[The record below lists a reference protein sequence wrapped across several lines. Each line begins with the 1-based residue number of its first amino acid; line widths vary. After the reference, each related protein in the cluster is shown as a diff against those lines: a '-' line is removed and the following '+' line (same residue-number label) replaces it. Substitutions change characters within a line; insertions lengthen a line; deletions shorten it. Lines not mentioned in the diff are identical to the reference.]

1 MVSHEQLRGL
11 GYGQGAIEYAVRSA
25 RLHPRFR
32 AVYSVGHA
40 VVGPKGRLWAALL
53 ACGPHAVISHRDA
66 AALWNVRRN
75 SRVPVDVTVPG
86 RRRHS
91 RTGLDVHSV
100 RRLDSRDV
108 TQLGGI
114 PVTTLART
122 LLDLA
127 EVVPQHQL
135 ERAVEQAERLQLLDL
150 NAVRDQLCRGAGRR
164 GLKPLTAALTDAVIE
179 PMTRSELEIAFLQIC
194 NDFGIPPPI
203 VNARAAGY
211 EVDMLWPRE
220 RVVVELDSRAYHL
233 NRPAFER
240 DRQKDAALQLA
251 GCRVIRVTEQQL
263 KRPDRVARTVQELL
277 RLKSAPNLPTTVT

>member
-1 MVSHEQLRGL
+1 ML
-11 GYGQGAIEYAVRSA
+11 
-25 RLHPRFR
+25 
-32 AVYSVGHA
+32 GHA
-40 VVGPKGRLWAALL
+40 TLTPKGRLWAALL
-53 ACGPHAVISHRDA
+53 ACGPGAVISHRDA
-66 AALWNVRRN
+66 AALWNVRRS

-86 RRRHS
+86 RRRHP
-91 RTGLDVHSV
+91 RTGIDVHSV
-100 RRLDSRDV
+100 RGLDPRDVARLD
-108 TQLGGI
+108 GI

-150 NAVRDQLCRGAGRR
+150 RAIEGLRNRSRGRR
-164 GLKPLTAALTDAVIE
+164 GLKALTAAFTDAVIE
-179 PMTRSELEIAFLQIC
+179 PMTRSELEIALLQIC
-194 NDFGIPPPI
+194 TDHGIPLPV
-203 VNARAAGY
+203 VNAQVAGY

-251 GCRVIRVTEQQL
+251 GYRVIRVTEQQL
-263 KRPDRVARTVQELL
+263 KRPDRVARTVQALL
-277 RLKSAPNLPTTVT
+277 RLKSAPNLPTILT